1 MKPNRKYV
9 TPFIALIFVIVAI
22 SGICMFFHV
31 FDGYTEVLHELL
43 GISFVGF
50 AVMHVIVNWSSL
62 KNHFGKNVFLPAAI
76 SVLVIAAAIVAL
88 EQKSPPVDIVLI
100 GKLVRAPIRD
110 AFKVLNVDYAAASE
124 ALQANG
130 MAIGE
135 AKSLEEVWINN
146 DASPEDVINI
156 LVRK

>member
-62 KNHFGKNVFLPAAI
+62 KNHFGRGVFVPAAI
-76 SVLVIAAAIVAL
+76 SVLVIAAAIIAL

-110 AFKVLNVDYAAASE
+110 AFKVLNMDYAAASA

-135 AKSLEEVWINN
+135 AKTLEEVWINN